1 VLIQWTDKFA
11 TGNALVDQQHQ
22 ALFTAINQFQDALDA
37 GAGATQVDSIL
48 EFLDRYVSEHF
59 TTEEFLML
67 RSDFSAITLHKVE
80 HERLMLRVTFI
91 RDLRRQDPALAPA
104 EGLARFLGD
113 WLQNHIL
120 QWDMAL
126 FEHLRANHLGE

>member
-1 VLIQWTDKFA
+1 MLIQWTDKFA

-22 ALFTAINQFQDALDA
+22 ALFAAINQFQDALDA
-37 GAGATQVDSIL
+37 GAGATQVDAIL
-48 EFLDRYVSEHF
+48 EFLDRYVGEHF

-67 RSDFSAITLHKVE
+67 RSDFPDITLHKVE

-113 WLQNHIL
+113 WLQNHIMH
-120 QWDMAL
+120 WDMAL
-126 FEHLRANHLGE
+126 FEHLRQHHLED